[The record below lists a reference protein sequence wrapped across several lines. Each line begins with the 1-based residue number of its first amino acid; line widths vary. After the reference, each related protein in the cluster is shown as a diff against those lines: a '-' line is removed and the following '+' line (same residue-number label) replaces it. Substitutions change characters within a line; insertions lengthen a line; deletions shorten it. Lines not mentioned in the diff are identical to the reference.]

1 MFILDSN
8 LWVFGT
14 LKANERAITLLDE
27 IERGDTTSAVDAY
40 ILHEVLAAFGRVQD
54 LTPTERDE
62 YRTLFLTRLTRMT
75 GLLEAPSQRDAAAA
89 NIETVRHA
97 PEIRLLAHILDIQPK
112 DVPIL
117 VLAYRYYDR
126 APTILTNDEAFAAFD
141 PAAHALDQLT
151 IEHVP

>member
-14 LKANERAITLLDE
+14 LNTNNRAAALLDE
-27 IERGDTTSAVDAY
+27 IERGETTSAIDAY
-40 ILHEVLAAFGRVQD
+40 ILQEVLAAFGRVQG
-54 LTPTERDE
+54 LMPAERDE

-75 GLLEAPSQRDAAAA
+75 GLLEAPSQRDAATATL
-89 NIETVRHA
+89 ETRRHA
-97 PEIRLLAHILDIQPK
+97 PETQLLAHVLDIQSK

-126 APTILTNDEAFAAFD
+126 VPTILTNDEAFAALD